1 MPHSKQYNGVS
12 KKNQIEGLSPMNIEK
27 HTLVNDFPEHQHTIR
42 HLKMNDNHFAK
53 LFDEYHE
60 TSSEIHHIEENN
72 GGVADEYLD
81 SLKKRR
87 VHLKDQLFKY
97 VVDTEKAL

>member
-1 MPHSKQYNGVS
+1 MQ
-12 KKNQIEGLSPMNIEK
+12 LEK
-27 HTLVNDFPEHQHTIR
+27 HSLVKDFPEHQHTIR

-60 TSSEIHHIEENN
+60 LENEVHQIEENN
-72 GGVADEYLD
+72 QPVADDYIE

-87 VHLKDQLFKY
+87 VHLKDQLFNL
-97 VVDTEKAL
+97 VIQTEKSL

>member
-1 MPHSKQYNGVS
+1 
-12 KKNQIEGLSPMNIEK
+12 MNIEK

-60 TSSEIHHIEENN
+60 LASEVHHIEESN
-72 GGVADEYLD
+72 GPVADEYLD

-87 VHLKDQLFKY
+87 VHLKDRLFNLVTKK
-97 VVDTEKAL
+97 ENAI

>member
-1 MPHSKQYNGVS
+1 MQ
-12 KKNQIEGLSPMNIEK
+12 LDK

-53 LFDEYHE
+53 LFAEYHE
-60 TSSEIHHIEENN
+60 LESEVHHIEKNN
-72 GGVADEYLD
+72 EAVADDYLD

-87 VHLKDQLFKY
+87 VHLKDQLY
-97 VVDTEKAL
+97 NLVVKTEKSL

>member
-1 MPHSKQYNGVS
+1 MQ
-12 KKNQIEGLSPMNIEK
+12 LEK

-60 TSSEIHHIEENN
+60 LASEVHSIEEN
-72 GGVADEYLD
+72 GQPVADEYLE
-81 SLKKRR
+81 SLKVRR
-87 VHLKDQLFKY
+87 VHLKDELFNLVIK
-97 VVDTEKAL
+97 TENAL

>member
-1 MPHSKQYNGVS
+1 
-12 KKNQIEGLSPMNIEK
+12 MNIEK
-27 HTLVNDFPEHQHTIR
+27 HTLVKDFPDHHHTIR

-60 TSSEIHHIEENN
+60 LESEVHHIEKNDEP
-72 GGVADEYLD
+72 VADEYLD

-87 VHLKDQLFKY
+87 VHLKDQLFNLVLK
-97 VVDTEKAL
+97 TEKAL

>member
-1 MPHSKQYNGVS
+1 M
-12 KKNQIEGLSPMNIEK
+12 QIAK
-27 HTLVNDFPEHQHTIR
+27 HTLVNDFPDHQHTIR

-60 TSSEIHHIEENN
+60 LESEVHHIEKNDEP
-72 GGVADEYLD
+72 VADEYLD

-87 VHLKDQLFKY
+87 VHLKDQLFNLVLK
-97 VVDTEKAL
+97 TEKSL